1 MTSYRFTNGF
11 AEAIFVV
18 FEDATAQYGAAGS
31 LGATVVVYTT
41 TAQVGHVF
49 PEGAIAN
56 HGAGNAGIR
65 AVLYACTVGG
75 LILDKV
81 GGSDFDVTATVD
93 TTVID
98 SSAIGAGNILYEG
111 AIFDVY
117 HADTFRS
124 VVKQGTT
131 IVSLVA
137 IEYAVSDSG
146 AGGFAHCAIVVP
158 GATTSFAVADDSCPV
173 GVATGDHEPINY
185 RLRGN
190 ACGADNVIGI
200 IGDGGRTDMAGKDG
214 LILSEVAFFR
224 GLLRSDKPAEQLH
237 TVSNLE
243 GGLAISSRGWV
254 IGALS
259 YPYLLTFPS
268 YLQGLLQVAHG
279 VRPGLPVA
287 LAAAFDIDDRLRLH
301 SPCHSH

>member
-1 MTSYRFTNGF
+1 MTSYRFTNSF
-11 AEAIFVV
+11 AEAIFII

-31 LGATVVVYTT
+31 LGAAVVVYTT
-41 TAQVGHVF
+41 TAQVGHIF

-56 HGAGNAGIR
+56 HGAGNASIR

-75 LILDKV
+75 LILYKV

-93 TTVID
+93 ATVID

-111 AIFDVY
+111 AIFNVY
-117 HADTFRS
+117 YADTFRS
-124 VVKQGTT
+124 VIKQGSTV
-131 IVSLVA
+131 VSLVV
-137 IEYAVSDSG
+137 IEYAVTDGG
-146 AGGFAHCAIVVP
+146 AGGFAHGTIVIP
-158 GATTSFAVADDSCPV
+158 GATTSFAVTDDGCPV
-173 GVATGDHEPINY
+173 GIATGDNEPIYY
-185 RLRGN
+185 RFRGN
-190 ACGADNVIGI
+190 ARGADNVIGI
-200 IGDGGRTDMAGKDG
+200 VGDGSRTDMAGKNG

-224 GLLRSDKPAEQLH
+224 RLLRSDKTAEQLDA
-237 TVSNLE
+237 VGNLE
-243 GGLAISSRGWV
+243 GGLAISSRCWV
-254 IGALS
+254 IGTLS

-287 LAAAFDIDDRLRLH
+287 LTAAFDIDNRLRLH